1 MYSLNHEKSVVAIL
15 ERLGLVSSSLGASRQ
30 DALAQTTHTPAQQA
44 PKESVQEAPKEVPAL
59 VPA

>member
-15 ERLGLVSSSLGASRQ
+15 ERLGLVSLSASRQ
-30 DALAQTTHTPAQQA
+30 DASAQTTHTPAQQA